1 MKTNLAS
8 AVCTIVSL
16 ALIAMSLRYA
26 VDFWLLSFIHTLQ
39 THAGVAAIAGA
50 LFAILLGARR
60 YGSFLLV
67 IAIMLTA
74 HSVWM
79 NREFVP
85 LQRQVAADVPVVR
98 LMSFNIL
105 GSNHRNVSR
114 IAQEVLSSEADVVFL
129 LEAAPTTPELAALAE
144 KYPYRI
150 GCGELTS
157 GCDLMMLSR
166 LPMKTRD
173 VFRLSEIRGERFAVA
188 GIEIG
193 GKIVHFAAAHLTK
206 PYFDDYHSSE
216 LRVIGGYI
224 ARNPGPWVL
233 AGDFNSGTT
242 APDMQELLRNAG
254 MTTAGV
260 EPATWPIRAGRLGV
274 ALDHVFV
281 TPDIVPMAL
290 RRMDDNFGSNH
301 YGLIADLAF
310 PAD

>member
-1 MKTNLAS
+1 MKSNLAS

-16 ALIAMSLRYA
+16 VLVAMALRYA
-26 VDFWLLSFIHTLQ
+26 VDYWLLSFIYTLQ

-50 LFAILLGARR
+50 LVAILLGARR
-60 YGSFLLV
+60 YGSVLLLV
-67 IAIMLTA
+67 AIGLTA

-79 NREFVP
+79 SREFLP
-85 LQRQVAADVPVVR
+85 PQREIAADVPVVR
-98 LMSFNIL
+98 LISFNIL
-105 GSNHRNVSR
+105 GSNHRHVSR
-114 IAQEVLSSEADVVFL
+114 IAEEILSSDADVVFL
-129 LEAAPTTPELAALAE
+129 LEAAPTTPELGRLAE

-173 VFRLSEIRGERFAVA
+173 VYRLSEIRGERFAVA
-188 GIEIG
+188 TIEIG
-193 GKIVHFAAAHLTK
+193 GRTVHFAAAHLSK

-216 LRVIGGYI
+216 LRVIANHI
-224 ARNPGPWVL
+224 ARNPGTWVL
-233 AGDFNSGTT
+233 AGDFNSGTI
-242 APDMQELLRNAG
+242 APDMQELLRETG

-281 TPDIVPMAL
+281 TPDIVPKAL
-290 RRMDDNFGSNH
+290 HRIDDNYGSNH
-301 YGLIADLAF
+301 FGLIADLAF